1 MQLDMDKMP
10 LGKISRKQLLEA
22 YSVLTDSTKLRDQE
36 EDERKRNRLI
46 ADVTNRFYTL
56 IPHNFGTQMPPLLD
70 NDDLLKVWS
79 EILTVKWR
87 AKCSSIY

>member
-1 MQLDMDKMP
+1 MEKMP

-22 YSVLTDSTKLRDQE
+22 YSVLSDSFNLQE
-36 EDERKRNRLI
+36 KEKDERKLNRMI

-70 NDDLLKVWS
+70 NDELLKV
-79 EILTVKWR
+79 
-87 AKCSSIY
+87 